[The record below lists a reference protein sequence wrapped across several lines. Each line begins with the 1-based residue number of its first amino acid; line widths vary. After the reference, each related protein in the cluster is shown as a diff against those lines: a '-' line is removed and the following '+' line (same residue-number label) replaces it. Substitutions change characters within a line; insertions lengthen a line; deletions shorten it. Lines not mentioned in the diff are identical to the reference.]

1 MNEQIS
7 AMRQKLIEE
16 LANVAD
22 LNQLEEMRITYLGK
36 KGSIT
41 DVLKN
46 MKSLSNEEKKTFG
59 QEVNLL
65 KDEPEK
71 TMKLQSKQ
79 KQVKINA
86 KKHLIFFE

>member
-16 LANVAD
+16 LANATD
-22 LNQLEEMRITYLGK
+22 LKQLEDMRITYLGK
-36 KGSIT
+36 KGCIT
-41 DVLKN
+41 DLLKN

-65 KDEPEK
+65 KDEATEK
-71 TMKLQSKQ
+71 IAQ
-79 KQVKINA
+79 KIKEFKEALCGN
-86 KKHLIFFE
+86 FE